1 MEDVL
6 AIRDEYRLQ
15 EWSQIIQAGQN
26 SGLSILNILDSGFSI
41 AMFCWLCPV
50 LAIVYGFTG
59 KFFWKTGEKSSQK
72 IYQLSTLME
81 AS

>member
-1 MEDVL
+1 MGVSTMSYL
-6 AIRDEYRLQ
+6 P
-15 EWSQIIQAGQN
+15 
-26 SGLSILNILDSGFSI
+26 F

-72 IYQLSTLME
+72 VYQLSTLME